1 MLGYA
6 IVSPLLGEGDVMIV
20 VEHEFESAD
29 VSVSSSS
36 GFLGTD
42 FSQLLDF

>member
-6 IVSPLLGEGDVMIV
+6 IVSPLLGEGDVTIV
-20 VEHEFESAD
+20 QNEFESAD